1 MSMPTVNDLRTPIG
15 DVLDLAGENGVL
27 VQRHGKTPFAVIPLD
42 DDVIDLLIERNP
54 QFIAECHAIRQR
66 MQQGALHSQAEVNE
80 MFGRKQPPPG

>member
-15 DVLDLAGENGVL
+15 DVLDLAGDQGVL

-54 QFIAECHAIRQR
+54 QFIAECNAIRQR
-66 MQQGALHSQAEVNE
+66 MQNGARHSQADVNKL
-80 MFGRKQPPPG
+80 FGRKQPPAG